1 MAQSIVGMVEM
12 SFAERQLSG
21 IYRTGAYR
29 KMIRSFSDAEVD
41 TEVVAKV
48 ESAAGFGRGNDPTSM
63 SHFALFWAAGTCAAF
78 VSETLNSE
86 VNTLDIRT
94 WLGLHEALVCA
105 NRIVCAPDYVVEDGV
120 SVPDLVM
127 GVALVCDVLCRCADA
142 EAISKAP
149 LPDLEDET
157 VTKRAIGIYRDIL
170 CGRVGFWLSAIDDM
184 ACQVAMLMGEDF
196 MRLRDTYAAAKTAA
210 YVDALA
216 DAFSL
221 SVEQASAVMA
231 SQVMSFAT
239 LFDTHQAT
247 IWDASAKNMSVPSKE
262 VREAVFHPDLV
273 AAFVES
279 APSALC
285 DSGSHLR
292 AFCLSSGV
300 SAVDSVFFVPTS
312 VSEEIVVAMGQ
323 LEQ

>member
-41 TEVVAKV
+41 ARVI
-48 ESAAGFGRGNDPTSM
+48 ESIEGAAGFGRGNDPTSM

-78 VSETLNSE
+78 VSETLGSE
-86 VNTLDIRT
+86 ISTLDIRT
-94 WLGLHEALVCA
+94 WFALHEALVCA
-105 NRIVCAPDYVVEDGV
+105 NRILCVPDYVVEDGV

-127 GVALVCDVLCRCADA
+127 GTALVCDVLCRLADA
-142 EAISKAP
+142 DAVSKAP
-149 LPDLEDET
+149 LPDLEDAT
-157 VTKRAIGIYRDIL
+157 ITKRAFGIYRDIC

-196 MRLRDTYAAAKTAA
+196 VTLRDTYAAAKTAA

-216 DAFSL
+216 SAFSL
-221 SVEQASAVMA
+221 TKEQASSVMA
-231 SQVMSFAT
+231 SQIMSFAT

-247 IWDASAKNMSVPSKE
+247 VWDASAPNMSVPD
-262 VREAVFHPDLV
+262 RELRESVFHPELV
-273 AAFVES
+273 AAFVEG
-279 APSALC
+279 APSAIC
-285 DSGSHLR
+285 DSGPHLR

-300 SAVDSVFFVPTS
+300 SANDSVFFVPTS
-312 VSEEIVVAMGQ
+312 VSDEIVTAMGQ